1 MPANYYSFFHKPWV
15 TPHSASKQQEL
26 GPMQHE
32 GLDSDS
38 FAEQQQNSQRL
49 ETMRVLY

>member
-1 MPANYYSFFHKPWV
+1 
-15 TPHSASKQQEL
+15 
-26 GPMQHE
+26 MQHE